1 MNKMILNKIAD
12 IRSGYTFR
20 GKVDEKPGSGIR
32 MLQIRDVRDNKIIQ
46 DRDLL
51 EIEWKGN
58 QNIPTIEQ
66 GDIAIIARGI
76 SNNAALMIGTEKVVP
91 SNQLLVLSV
100 KSKEVLPEYLCWWLN
115 RPSTQVILTGCHAGT
130 SIPSISKKEMSGI
143 SIPVPALSIQNKIL
157 NLFQLQLQEK
167 KLYERLLKNRE
178 IMLEGLFQQ
187 LLDNGETK

>member
-46 DRDLL
+46 DRDLV

-76 SNNAALMIGTEKVVP
+76 SNNAALMNGTEKVVP

-115 RPSTQVILTGCHAGT
+115 RPSTQVTLTGCHAGT
-130 SIPSISKKEMSGI
+130 SIPSLSKKELSGI
-143 SIPVPALSIQNKIL
+143 SIPVPDISIQNKIL
-157 NLFQLQLQEK
+157 GLFKLQLQEK
-167 KLYERLLKNRE
+167 NLYERLLKNRE
-178 IMLEGLFQQ
+178 IMLEGLFQR

>member
-58 QNIPTIEQ
+58 QKIPTIEQ

>member
-46 DRDLL
+46 DRDLV

-76 SNNAALMIGTEKVVP
+76 SNNAALMNGTEKVVP

-115 RPSTQVILTGCHAGT
+115 RPSTQVILTGCQAGT
-130 SIPSISKKEMSGI
+130 SIPSLSKKEMSGI
-143 SIPVPALSIQNKIL
+143 SIPVPAISIQNKIL

>member
-130 SIPSISKKEMSGI
+130 SIPSISKKRCQG
-143 SIPVPALSIQNKIL
+143 
-157 NLFQLQLQEK
+157 
-167 KLYERLLKNRE
+167 
-178 IMLEGLFQQ
+178 
-187 LLDNGETK
+187 